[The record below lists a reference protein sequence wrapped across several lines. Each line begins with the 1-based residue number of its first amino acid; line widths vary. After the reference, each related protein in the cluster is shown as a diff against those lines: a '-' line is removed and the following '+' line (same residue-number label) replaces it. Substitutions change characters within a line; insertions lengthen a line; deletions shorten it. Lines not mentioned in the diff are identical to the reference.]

1 VVIGEVRKVV
11 HERAWRLRDSVLL
24 LAHKIH
30 GRVGPRRGNARR
42 SGSWKSARGI
52 RIGGQKS
59 GKRTYASRTS
69 RTDRSRAA
77 APPPG
82 HRWAAPGTGPATR
95 VIAPEHRFSA
105 RHRRQVRKNP
115 GRQSKPVDTCT
126 ETTVRCTGA
135 ARDPHRALRCRHEA
149 ARSTLEACAKST
161 VRWANAQASRQVRH
175 DSRASGDAARTGGST
190 PRARAALRTARSST
204 HARPRVGRVTAA
216 GAPVGHTMTCAGEQ
230 ETCCAR
236 QQNRS
241 SVGLV
246 RAAAAR
252 RARRTRPSA
261 ARRKDRRA

>member
-1 VVIGEVRKVV
+1 MEVCARHPDRGTEKREAYV
-11 HERAWRLRDSVLL
+11 RLQDESHRPQQ
-24 LAHKIH
+24 
-30 GRVGPRRGNARR
+30 GRG
-42 SGSWKSARGI
+42 
-52 RIGGQKS
+52 
-59 GKRTYASRTS
+59 
-69 RTDRSRAA
+69 
-77 APPPG
+77 PPPG

-115 GRQSKPVDTCT
+115 GRLSKPVDTCT
-126 ETTVRCTGA
+126 ETTVPCTAPRAIPTEPCA
-135 ARDPHRALRCRHEA
+135 AGTRLRAQRWKP
-149 ARSTLEACAKST
+149 CAKST

-216 GAPVGHTMTCAGEQ
+216 GAPVGHTTTCAGEQ